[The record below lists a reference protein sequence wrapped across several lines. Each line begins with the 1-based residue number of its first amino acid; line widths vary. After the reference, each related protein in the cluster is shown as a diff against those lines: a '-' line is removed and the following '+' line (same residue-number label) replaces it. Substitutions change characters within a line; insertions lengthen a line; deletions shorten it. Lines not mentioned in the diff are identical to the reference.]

1 MFALVSRDGQP
12 ERQTPSGDEKK
23 SNENEQMQLKQQK
36 ETKKAAETNKNK
48 KRFEPSRVRP
58 RGEKIK
64 VVKGDDD

>member
-1 MFALVSRDGQP
+1 MGSQRDKPRAGMK
-12 ERQTPSGDEKK
+12 KK

-64 VVKGDDD
+64 VVKGDED

>member
-1 MFALVSRDGQP
+1 MK
-12 ERQTPSGDEKK
+12 KK

-64 VVKGDDD
+64 VVKGDED